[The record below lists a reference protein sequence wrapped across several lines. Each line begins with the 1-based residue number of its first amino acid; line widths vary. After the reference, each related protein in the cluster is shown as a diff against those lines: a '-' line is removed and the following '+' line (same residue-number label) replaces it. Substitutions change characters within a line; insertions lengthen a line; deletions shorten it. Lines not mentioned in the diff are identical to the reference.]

1 MADEASAAAAA
12 PASWLAGSV
21 VEVGWAIAANH
32 GGGYSYRL
40 CPLGATALDEE
51 CFNRWPLQMVG
62 RSALRWGGEG
72 GRTLRYDA
80 VTVSE
85 GTKAGVMWRKNPV
98 PMCNCD
104 VGYDCGSWAD
114 KDADMLT
121 P

>member
-1 MADEASAAAAA
+1 MVTKNRPSA
-12 PASWLAGSV
+12 GC
-21 VEVGWAIAANH
+21 
-32 GGGYSYRL
+32 YSYRL

-80 VTVSE
+80 VTVSQ

-98 PMCNCD
+98 PRAWID
-104 VGYDCGSWAD
+104 RRTGAWG
-114 KDADMLT
+114 
-121 P
+121 